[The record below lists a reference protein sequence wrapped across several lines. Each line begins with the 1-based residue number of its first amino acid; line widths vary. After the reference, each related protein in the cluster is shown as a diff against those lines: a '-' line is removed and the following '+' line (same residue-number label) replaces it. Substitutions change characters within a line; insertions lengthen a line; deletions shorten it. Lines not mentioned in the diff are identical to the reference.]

1 MKTAR
6 WGYVRSILTNRWSSR
21 LKCRLEQQVAT
32 RKEPLTVVVVGG
44 AAQLYVMNDKRQ
56 MTSSG
61 HPTQMTERIAL
72 LLSTR
77 GSFFS
82 RGAIDSWMDKSCLA
96 NQDRQLASMV
106 TLVQD

>member
-1 MKTAR
+1 MWYR
-6 WGYVRSILTNRWSSR
+6 FGRVVSLRQEHLPR
-21 LKCRLEQQVAT
+21 LRL
-32 RKEPLTVVVVGG
+32 G
-44 AAQLYVMNDKRQ
+44 AATELYVMNDKRQ
-56 MTSSG
+56 MKSSG

-82 RGAIDSWMDKSCLA
+82 RGAIDTWMDKSCLA